1 MHSADA
7 DDLTA
12 QKLMRA
18 FIQFRKAEWHQRTVA
33 GCSPSEI
40 RVLLCIKRYK
50 KPDAS
55 DLKVSEI
62 SKLLHVTPPTVTQII
77 KNLEASGLIERTS
90 DPSDRRVVGI
100 TLTKKGDLVTVQAAD
115 AFAVSLRGLIN
126 YLGEEQSNQLAEL
139 LTKVVRYY
147 REKAAWSD
155 DPWLTENA

>member
-1 MHSADA
+1 MHSAETENA
-7 DDLTA
+7 TA

-40 RVLLCIKRYK
+40 RVLFCLKRNTQ
-50 KPDAS
+50 PDAAI
-55 DLKVSEI
+55 LKVSEI

-77 KNLEASGLIERTS
+77 KNLEASGLIERTG

-100 TLTKKGDLVTVQAAD
+100 TLTKKGDLVTVQATD
-115 AFAVSLRGLIN
+115 AFATSLRGLIE

-139 LTKVVRYY
+139 LTRVVRYY

-155 DPWLTENA
+155 DPWLT